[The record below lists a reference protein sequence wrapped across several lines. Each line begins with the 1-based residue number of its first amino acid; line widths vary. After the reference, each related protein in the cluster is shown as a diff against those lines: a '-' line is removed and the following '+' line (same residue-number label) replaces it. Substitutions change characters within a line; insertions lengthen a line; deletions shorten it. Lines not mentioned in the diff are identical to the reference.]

1 MTQRKTFSLSEGDMV
16 KLEPILQ
23 KHNGN
28 FSAALRELIALG
40 HDMISQFGS
49 IETALQEMQPKK
61 TFAQEMIENRYG
73 ILLPYSFVQW
83 GLRLL
88 EGFSPPK
95 GTLITP
101 IEDSVAQSKEVSL
114 SITKDNY
121 KQWEDIFNEIYPQLG
136 WEVKI
141 TIESINSTFIISF
154 NGLDPEIN
162 RLAQEV
168 ISLRL
173 ASHDPPFKIE
183 ELREYLPL
191 VTIYYKKCSSTEE
204 ALERFTHVFHYQ
216 EDLYDMIKNRRP
228 FLSRLATLLKEF
240 NYEVTV
246 LPSEYMEELLSGHFS
261 LFLLKLIQRQAG
273 KSVSEL
279 TAGELLEA
287 LDEVNQSAHLYKKME
302 KKDYRIVFFHS
313 YDNPESIRKLGN
325 ILSEILRQAYLSLS
339 MEIAEN
345 MLVFRIYP
353 TQTENPRILIVDE
366 KLESLLSLKYELEQE
381 FDVLDAQEGTDVLKK
396 VQENPAIILL
406 DASLPPINGIS
417 ICSRLK
423 QDENTAHIPIILM
436 IPEGQ
441 SPADKLVQQADDCIM
456 KPFELKDLRAKME
469 LLFTKMPPR
478 PGTMIAENPS
488 D

>member
-1 MTQRKTFSLSEGDMV
+1 
-16 KLEPILQ
+16 
-23 KHNGN
+23 
-28 FSAALRELIALG
+28 
-40 HDMISQFGS
+40 
-49 IETALQEMQPKK
+49 
-61 TFAQEMIENRYG
+61 
-73 ILLPYSFVQW
+73 
-83 GLRLL
+83 
-88 EGFSPPK
+88 
-95 GTLITP
+95 
-101 IEDSVAQSKEVSL
+101 
-114 SITKDNY
+114 
-121 KQWEDIFNEIYPQLG
+121 
-136 WEVKI
+136 
-141 TIESINSTFIISF
+141 
-154 NGLDPEIN
+154 
-162 RLAQEV
+162 
-168 ISLRL
+168 
-173 ASHDPPFKIE
+173 
-183 ELREYLPL
+183 
-191 VTIYYKKCSSTEE
+191 
-204 ALERFTHVFHYQ
+204 
-216 EDLYDMIKNRRP
+216 MIKNRRP

>member
-1 MTQRKTFSLSEGDMV
+1 MTQRKTFSLSEGDMAH
-16 KLEPILQ
+16 LEPILQ

-28 FSAALRELIALG
+28 FSAALRELIGLG
-40 HDMISQFGS
+40 HDMITQFGS
-49 IETALQEMQPKK
+49 IENALREMHPKK
-61 TFAQEMIENRYG
+61 SFAQEMIENRYG

-95 GTLITP
+95 STLITP
-101 IEDSVAQSKEVSL
+101 IDDSVAQSRGITL
-114 SITKDNY
+114 SITPDNY
-121 KQWEDIFNEIYPQLG
+121 KQWEEIINKVYPQLG

-141 TIESINSTFIISF
+141 TIEYVDSTFIISF

-162 RLAQEV
+162 RLAQLV
-168 ISLRL
+168 LSLRL
-173 ASHDPPFKIE
+173 ASHAPPYKIE

-191 VTIYYKKCSSTEE
+191 VTIYYKKCSSSDE
-204 ALERFTHVFHYQ
+204 ALERFNHVFHYQ
-216 EDLYDMIKNRRP
+216 KDLYDMLQERRP

-287 LDEVNQSAHLYKKME
+287 LDEINQSAHLYKKME

-345 MLVFRIYP
+345 MLVFRIFP

-381 FDVLDAQEGTDVLKK
+381 FEVLDAQDGLEALKK
-396 VQENPAIILL
+396 AHENPTVILL
-406 DASLPPINGIS
+406 DSSLPPVHGIS
-417 ICSRLK
+417 ICSQLK
-423 QDENTAHIPIILM
+423 QHEDTAHIPVILM
-436 IPEGQ
+436 IPEET
-441 SPADKLVQQADDCIM
+441 SPEKELEQGADDYIE

-469 LLFTKMPPR
+469 VVFNK
-478 PGTMIAENPS
+478 IPS
-488 D
+488 SQSMVTESPSE

>member
-1 MTQRKTFSLSEGDMV
+1 MIQRKTFSLSEGDMA
-16 KLEPILQ
+16 KLEPILH

-28 FSAALRELIALG
+28 FSAALRELIGLG
-40 HDMISQFGS
+40 HDMISRFGS
-49 IETALQEMQPKK
+49 IEGAILEMRPKK
-61 TFAQEMIENRYG
+61 TFSQEMIEHRYG

-83 GLRLL
+83 QLRLL

-101 IEDSVAQSKEVSL
+101 VDDSIAKSRGISL
-114 SITKDNY
+114 SLTKDNH
-121 KQWEDIFNEIYPQLG
+121 KEWEHILNEVYPQLG

-141 TIESINSTFIISF
+141 TIESVNSTFIISYS
-154 NGLDPEIN
+154 GLDPEIN
-162 RLAQEV
+162 RLAQLV
-168 ISLRL
+168 VSLRL
-173 ASHDPPFKIE
+173 ASQDLPYKIE

-191 VTIYYKKCSSTEE
+191 VTIYYKRCSSSEE
-204 ALERFTHVFHYQ
+204 ALERFEHVFNYQ
-216 EDLYDMIKNRRP
+216 SDLYDMLHNRRP
-228 FLSRLATLLKEF
+228 FLSRLASLLKEF

-261 LFLLKLIQRQAG
+261 LFILKLIQRQAG

-279 TAGELLEA
+279 SAGELLES
-287 LDEVNQSAHLYKKME
+287 LEEINQSAHLYKKME

-325 ILSEILRQAYLSLS
+325 VLSEILRQAYLSLS

-381 FDVLDAQEGTDVLKK
+381 FEVLDAQDGVEALTKAHEQPTL
-396 VQENPAIILL
+396 ILL
-406 DASLPPINGIS
+406 DANLSSMDGTTVY
-417 ICSRLK
+417 SRLK
-423 QDENTAHIPIILM
+423 CDDATAHIPIILM
-436 IPEGQ
+436 IPEGK
-441 SPADKLVQQADDCIM
+441 SPEDGLEIEADDYIV
-456 KPFELKDLRAKME
+456 KPFELKDLRVKME
-469 LLFTKMPPR
+469 LLLIKMPSSR
-478 PGTMIAENPS
+478 NAMITEKTS